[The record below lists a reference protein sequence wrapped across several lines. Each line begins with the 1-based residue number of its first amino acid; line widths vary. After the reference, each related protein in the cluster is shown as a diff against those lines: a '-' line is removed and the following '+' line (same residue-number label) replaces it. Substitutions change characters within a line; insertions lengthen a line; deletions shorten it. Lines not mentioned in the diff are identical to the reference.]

1 MHRQLLT
8 NDRKVLVVS
17 VLLTV
22 LVNLLSL
29 STAKF
34 GEMYCIEWASV

>member
-8 NDRKVLVVS
+8 NGRKVLVVC

-22 LVNLLSL
+22 LVNLVSL
-29 STAKF
+29 STA
-34 GEMYCIEWASV
+34 GQVYLEHICR